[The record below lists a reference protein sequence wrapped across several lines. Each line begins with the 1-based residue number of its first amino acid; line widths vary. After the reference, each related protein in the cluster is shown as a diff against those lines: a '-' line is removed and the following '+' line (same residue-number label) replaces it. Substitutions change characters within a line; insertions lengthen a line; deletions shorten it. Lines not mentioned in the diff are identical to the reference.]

1 MTVVITK
8 NNSKNVTKILTEKLK
23 RKNKK
28 GNLANHYGKLKRK
41 IDGLEYQ
48 IAIRENED

>member
-8 NNSKNVTKILTEKLK
+8 NNSEKVNEILADRLK
-23 RKNKK
+23 KK
-28 GNLANHYGKLKRK
+28 KGMGNLAKHYGKLKRK